1 MPYLPPSK
9 RLDPTIEQVQD
20 FLYEIGEMTDDEN
33 KVVIEGIEIEVEKNT
48 RTGRAPMKL
57 VLHFDHPGAARYI
70 NKLKQ
75 TVWKELKQYYHMP
88 YNDTT
93 VKGYK
98 ALPFGYKTDGSY
110 TILSFDVEQLK
121 AVPKGAV
128 PAPIQEEGTT
138 YILNAT
144 LERNAKYTVD
154 DKRNVYIDGKNIK
167 TETKY
172 KVYKDLEKLFGPY
185 KGKLDNWL
193 WTYFQQNKAFLDE
206 YGKPGWDPF
215 LYGDKAFVQYFQDH
229 MDEMER
235 QSGVKAGD
243 YTTWNPSDI
252 WAVKGMS
259 TVKTKLDKQL
269 KKGSLAEM
277 NNILIN
283 LMEDRDLVGIS
294 LKMVKLG
301 KDAHVK
307 LHNVEDSAILKDLKS
322 FAKIEEYTMKDISF
336 RYENIWE
343 GDTSYIPTQCKIG
356 KGGKYEINIR
366 RAGNGIGFNT
376 QIKGAAAQGGQTPTW
391 MVVETLSSCTLPSG
405 MKLKK
410 FSKDVTDYPQSA
422 TDFAAEAKG
431 YEKMY
436 EFIIKK
442 HKGKAKSW
450 TEFQLHMGG
459 FYGNGPKG
467 KQVAIVRC
475 MLITFW
481 YVALKHYSTNNEDS
495 AEFWTD
501 LLYTGMKIKPG
512 REFAPHAKIS

>member
-1 MPYLPPSK
+1 MPYLPESK
-9 RLDPTIEQVQD
+9 RLDPTIDTVENY
-20 FLYEIGEMTDDEN
+20 LYEIGEMSEDGS
-33 KVVIEGIEIEVEKNT
+33 KVIIEGVEIGIEKNT
-48 RTGRAPMKL
+48 RTGRNKPMKL
-57 VLHFDHPGAARYI
+57 MLHFEHPGAARYI

-88 YNDTT
+88 YDDVT

-98 ALPFGYKTDGSY
+98 ALPFGYKTDGTY
-110 TILSFDVEQLK
+110 TILSFDIEQVK
-121 AVPKGAV
+121 EVPKGAV

-144 LERNAKYTVD
+144 LEQNAKYTVD
-154 DKRNVYIDGKNIK
+154 DKRQVFIDGKNIK

-172 KVYKDLEKLFGPY
+172 KIYKDLEKLFGPY

-193 WTYFQQNKAFLDE
+193 WTYYQQNKAFLDE
-206 YGKPGWDPF
+206 YSKSGWDPF
-215 LYGDKAFVQYFQDH
+215 LYGDKAFVKYFEDH
-229 MDEMER
+229 MNEMKRE
-235 QSGVKAGD
+235 SGVDAGD

-252 WAVKGMS
+252 WAVKNMS
-259 TVKTKLDKQL
+259 KVKQDLDKQL
-269 KKGSLAEM
+269 KKGSLVEM
-277 NNILIN
+277 NNILIK
-283 LMEDRDLVGIS
+283 LMESKDLVGIS
-294 LKMVKLG
+294 LKMIKQG
-301 KDAHVK
+301 QDAQVK
-307 LHNVEDSAILKDLKS
+307 LHNVESSPILKDLKS
-322 FAKIEEYTMKDISF
+322 FAKIEEYTMNDISF

-343 GDTSYIPTQCKIG
+343 GDTSYVPTQVKLG

-366 RAGNGIGFNT
+366 RAGNGVGFNT

-391 MVVETLSSCTLPSG
+391 MVVDSLKSCALPSG
-405 MKLKK
+405 LKIK
-410 FSKDVTDYPQSA
+410 SFSKDVIDYPQSA
-422 TDFAAEAKG
+422 TEFAEEAKG
-431 YEKMY
+431 YETMY
-436 EFIIKK
+436 EFITKK
-442 HKGKAKSW
+442 QKAKSW

-459 FYGNGPKG
+459 FYGKGTKG

-481 YVALKHYSTNNEDS
+481 YAALKNYSTNNVKS